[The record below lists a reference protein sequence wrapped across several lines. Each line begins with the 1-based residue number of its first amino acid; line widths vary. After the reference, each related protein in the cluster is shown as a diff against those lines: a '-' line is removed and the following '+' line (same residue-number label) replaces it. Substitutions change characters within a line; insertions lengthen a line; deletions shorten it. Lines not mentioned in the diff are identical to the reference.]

1 MSNSGKPHGLWRLLS
16 HVRPYRSTVLFIL
29 LLLIIYSGA
38 NSLRI
43 ATIGLVIDGIV
54 SPGDRE
60 ERGRISSFVENQV
73 LPLLPGNIQLPSETV
88 STLVV
93 QSATLSG
100 VPSGPDQSGQVQVRE
115 ARIEQATL
123 VGGGDLSTAS
133 SEDSLLLRFRNRG
146 ETAWTPSLRGEPY
159 LQIDLKGPQE
169 VAVVAGSPGTGAASL
184 LWICAAFLAV
194 ISLAVAFSG
203 FYRVIMGQEVR
214 IRVIIDIRKKLFGK
228 LSRQS
233 LDFYES
239 RTHGDVISRTVGD
252 VSTLSSSIQLLF
264 GDFLQS
270 PLTILFSLGLAFFAS
285 WKLTLLTIPFLLLL
299 TIPVFRQARKVRK
312 GTKGALSHVGETT
325 EGLSQLMSGIR
336 VVKTFGL
343 EERRQQQFGETS
355 EALQKAQVKTEIARA
370 KGRSFVEGLYNLLS
384 AAVIGFGGWFLLN
397 DLVSI
402 SFGDFTI
409 FLAAIVSCYTPIKNV
424 AKIIT
429 TLAESSAATDRI
441 FDLIDSPVSMQDEP
455 GAKEFAG
462 FSKRI
467 EFKNVCYRYPGQ
479 EEQAVDDISFEIQQG
494 EKIALVGPSGAG
506 KSTLFD
512 LLARLREQDSGAIL
526 FDGVDSK
533 TLTKSSLLA
542 HMAYV
547 GQEPFLFNTS
557 VEDNIRGAD
566 LGATEEQVIAAAKA
580 AAIHDD
586 IVALPDGYQTVLGER
601 GDRLSGGQRQ
611 RLTIAR
617 AFLRD
622 APILLLDEATAAL
635 DSESEQLVQSALER
649 LMKDRTVFVIAHR
662 LATIQDSNRVLVLQS
677 GRIVEQGSDQDLRAQ
692 GGLYSRLRDLQEL
705 GVADEGQ

>member
-1 MSNSGKPHGLWRLLS
+1 MSVPEKNHGLRRLLS
-16 HVRPYRSTVLFIL
+16 HVRPYRGTVLFIL
-29 LLLIIYSGA
+29 FLLVVYSGA

-43 ATIGLVIDGIV
+43 ATIGLVVDGIV

-60 ERGRISSFVENQV
+60 ERGRITSFFEDKV
-73 LPLLPGNIQLPSETV
+73 LPLIPGDIQLPSETV
-88 STLVV
+88 SILALESVTI
-93 QSATLSG
+93 SG
-100 VPSGPDQSGQVQVRE
+100 IPVKPDEAGLVQVRE
-115 ARIEQATL
+115 GLIERARLI
-123 VGGGDLSTAS
+123 GGGQLSTTAS
-133 SEDSLLLRFRNRG
+133 DESVLLRFRPSG
-146 ETAWTPSLRGEPY
+146 KLDWTPDSRGNLYRRAEVM
-159 LQIDLKGPQE
+159 GPVE
-169 VAVVAGSPGTGAASL
+169 VEIVAGSPGSGASQL
-184 LWICAAFLAV
+184 LWICASFLAM
-194 ISLAVAFSG
+194 ISLVVAFSG
-203 FYRVIMGQEVR
+203 FYRVILGQEVR
-214 IRVIIDIRKKLFGK
+214 IRVIIDIRKLLFEK

-233 LDFYES
+233 LDFFES

-252 VSTLSSSIQLLF
+252 VNILAASIQMLF
-264 GDFLQS
+264 GYFLQS

-285 WKLTLLTIPFLLLL
+285 WKLTLLTIPFFFLL

-325 EGLSQLMSGIR
+325 EGMSQLLSGIR

-343 EERRQQQFGETS
+343 EERRQQQFAETS
-355 EALQKAQVKTEIARA
+355 EALQKAQIKTEIARA

-397 DLVSI
+397 DLVDI

-409 FLAAIVSCYTPIKNV
+409 FFAAIVSCYTPIKDV

-429 TLAESSAATDRI
+429 TLAESGAALDRI
-441 FDLIDSPVSMQDEP
+441 FDLIDSPVSMVEEP
-455 GAKEFAG
+455 GVTEFTG
-462 FSKRI
+462 FSEKI
-467 EFKNVCYRYPGQ
+467 EFCNVSYRYPGQ
-479 EEQAVDDISFEIQQG
+479 EEQAVEGISFRVRQG

-512 LLARLREQDSGAIL
+512 LLARLREQDSGEIL
-526 FDGVDSK
+526 FDGVDSRSV
-533 TLTKSSLLA
+533 TRSSLLA

-547 GQEPFLFNTS
+547 GQEPFLFNTT

-566 LGATEEQVIAAAKA
+566 QNASADQVMAAAKA
-580 AAIHDD
+580 AAIHED
-586 IVALPDGYQTVLGER
+586 IMALPDGYQTILGER

-649 LMKDRTVFVIAHR
+649 LMTDRTVFIIAHR
-662 LATIQDSNRVLVLQS
+662 LSTIQDSNRVLVLES
-677 GRIVEQGSDQDLRAQ
+677 GRIIEQGSDQELRAQ
-692 GGLYSRLRDLQEL
+692 GGLYSRLRNLQEL
-705 GVADEGQ
+705 GLAEKGQ

>member
-1 MSNSGKPHGLWRLLS
+1 MSDPEKTHGLWRLLS
-16 HVRPYRSTVLFIL
+16 HVRPYRGTVIFIL
-29 LLLIIYSGA
+29 FLLVIYSGA

-60 ERGRISSFVENQV
+60 ERGRISSFVEDRV
-73 LPLLPGNIQLPSETV
+73 LPLMPGEIQLPSETV
-88 STLVV
+88 SSLALESVV
-93 QSATLSG
+93 ISG
-100 VPSGPDQSGQVQVRE
+100 IPAERDEAGQIQVRE
-115 ARIEQATL
+115 ALIESAVL
-123 VGGGDLSTAS
+123 VGGGGLSTS
-133 SEDSLLLRFRNRG
+133 SSGESVLLRFRPVEKLEWIADN
-146 ETAWTPSLRGEPY
+146 RGEPY
-159 LQIDLKGPQE
+159 RRAE
-169 VAVVAGSPGTGAASL
+169 VAGPVEVEIVAGSPGSGAADL
-184 LWICAAFLAV
+184 LWICAVFLAV

-203 FYRVIMGQEVR
+203 FYRAIMGQEVR

-228 LSRQS
+228 LSTQS

-252 VSTLSSSIQLLF
+252 VNTLSSSIQLLF

-270 PLTILFSLGLAFFAS
+270 PLTILFSLALAFFAS
-285 WKLTLLTIPFLLLL
+285 WKLTLLTIPFLILL
-299 TIPVFRQARKVRK
+299 TIPVFRQARKVRM

-355 EALQKAQVKTEIARA
+355 EALQKAQIRTEIARA

-397 DLVSI
+397 DLVDI

-429 TLAESSAATDRI
+429 TLAESTAATDRI
-441 FDLIDSPVSMQDEP
+441 FDLIDSPVSMQDES
-455 GAKEFAG
+455 GAAEFAG
-462 FSKRI
+462 FSDKI
-467 EFKNVCYRYPGQ
+467 EFRDVSYRYPGQ
-479 EEQAVDDISFEIQQG
+479 EEQAVEGISFVIGQG

-512 LLARLREQDSGAIL
+512 LLARLREQDSGEIL

-533 TLTKSSLLA
+533 SVTRSSLLA

-547 GQEPFLFNTS
+547 GQEPFLFNTT

-566 LGATEEQVIAAAKA
+566 QNATADQVTAAAKA

-586 IVALPDGYQTVLGER
+586 IMALPDGYQTVLGER

-649 LMKDRTVFVIAHR
+649 LMKDRTVLVIAHR
-662 LATIQDSNRVLVLQS
+662 LATIQDSNRVLVLES
-677 GRIVEQGSDQDLRAQ
+677 GRIVEQGADQELRAQ

-705 GVADEGQ
+705 GVAEKGQ